1 MLRSL
6 HIENYALIQ
15 QTDIHFSQGF
25 IAITGETGA
34 GKSIILGAL
43 GLLTG
48 QRADSQVLG
57 DPEKKCIVEAEFD
70 IAGLPLQAFFT
81 AHDLDYDETLLLRRE
96 ILPSGKSRAFANDS
110 PVQLPLLKELGT
122 HLIDIHSQHATLLL
136 GDRSFQTELLDT
148 IAHSCIADYQQAY
161 KHYCICRQELEK
173 LTALDAKNRKEADFL
188 QFQFDELLQ
197 ARLQA
202 DEQDDLE
209 QESQLL
215 QNTETIKETLAAVNQ
230 LCDSEEDST
239 LMRLSTA
246 KSQLQHIAS
255 YHNDI
260 QELSNRL
267 DSALI
272 DLQDIVAELS
282 RLDSH
287 LTYNPQRLEEVNN
300 RLDLIYRL
308 QKKHGVNSIAELL
321 DLQADLEQQLNSFS
335 DIESQIQQAMQA
347 VDNAYSQMQTLAEKL
362 TSQRHQAALQL
373 QEQILPILDQ
383 LGMSQAQLKV
393 AITPAQDFGPFGHD
407 TIQMLFNANKGGSFR
422 ELAKVAS
429 GGEMSRLMLAIKS
442 MITAQKLL
450 PTIIFDEIDSGVSG
464 NISLAVGNIM
474 QQMAQTMQVIT
485 ITHLP
490 QIAARAQ
497 QHLKVYKQ
505 VEESRTISHLKALDY
520 AERITEIA
528 TMLSSDNPTASALQ
542 TAKEL
547 FTSHPLNN

>member
-1 MLRSL
+1 M
-6 HIENYALIQ
+6 
-15 QTDIHFSQGF
+15 
-25 IAITGETGA
+25 
-34 GKSIILGAL
+34 
-43 GLLTG
+43 
-48 QRADSQVLG
+48 
-57 DPEKKCIVEAEFD
+57 
-70 IAGLPLQAFFT
+70 
-81 AHDLDYDETLLLRRE
+81 
-96 ILPSGKSRAFANDS
+96 
-110 PVQLPLLKELGT
+110 
-122 HLIDIHSQHATLLL
+122 
-136 GDRSFQTELLDT
+136 
-148 IAHSCIADYQQAY
+148 
-161 KHYCICRQELEK
+161 
-173 LTALDAKNRKEADFL
+173 
-188 QFQFDELLQ
+188 
-197 ARLQA
+197 
-202 DEQDDLE
+202 
-209 QESQLL
+209 
-215 QNTETIKETLAAVNQ
+215 
-230 LCDSEEDST
+230 CDSEEDST

-260 QELSNRL
+260 LELSNRL